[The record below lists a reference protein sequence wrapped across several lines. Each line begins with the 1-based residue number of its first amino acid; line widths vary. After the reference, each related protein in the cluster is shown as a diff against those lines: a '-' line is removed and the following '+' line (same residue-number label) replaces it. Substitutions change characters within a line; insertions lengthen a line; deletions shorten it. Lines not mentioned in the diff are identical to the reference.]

1 MMSPGAGSR
10 PIPCAN
16 PSCQR
21 PFYPNRGDAAFCS
34 VLCRLAEVTDR
45 SGNPLGWI
53 DVEDQMEPF
62 PGVALVA
69 RIPAEKGEL
78 RDAARL
84 AYTTLDAR
92 GLAETIVNTVRAV
105 QDEGLDAGIADLSD
119 VSEEPLPYIEVEG
132 RQGPPRVV
140 LSFWLPG
147 KGGARNVLRMP
158 HATTD
163 AAELAELIYGVADR
177 VALEVA
183 AADEGAGAATLL
195 EKLVS
200 PSEDD
205 ADKG

>member
-1 MMSPGAGSR
+1 MPPGAGSR

-34 VLCRLAEVTDR
+34 VLCRSAEVTDP

-53 DVEDQMEPF
+53 DVEDQIEPF

-92 GLAETIVNTVRAV
+92 RLAETIMNVAGAV
-105 QDEGLDAGIADLSD
+105 QNEGLDAGIGDLSE
-119 VSEEPLPYIEVEG
+119 VSVKPLPYIEVEG

-147 KGGARNVLRMP
+147 NGGARNVFRMP
-158 HATTD
+158 HADED
-163 AAELAELIYGVADR
+163 ATELAELIYGVADR

-183 AADEGAGAATLL
+183 AADEGAGAATLVD
-195 EKLVS
+195 KLVS

-205 ADKG
+205 SDNG

>member
-1 MMSPGAGSR
+1 MMSLGARSR

-16 PSCQR
+16 PNCRR
-21 PFYPNRGDAAFCS
+21 PFYPNRGDAVFCS
-34 VLCRLAEVTDR
+34 MPCRFAEVTDR

-53 DVEDQMEPF
+53 DVEGQIEPC
-62 PGVALVA
+62 PGVALIA
-69 RIPAEKGEL
+69 RIPDATGEL
-78 RDAARL
+78 RDAMRV

-92 GLAETIVNTVRAV
+92 ELAETILNTVRAV
-105 QDEGLDAGIADLSD
+105 QDEGLDAGIGDLSEGSD
-119 VSEEPLPYIEVEG
+119 KPLPYIEVVG

-147 KGGARNVLRMP
+147 KGAARNVFRMP
-158 HATTD
+158 HATED

-183 AADEGAGAATLL
+183 GADEGAGAATLL

-200 PSEDD
+200 PSEDG
-205 ADKG
+205 ADKV

>member
-1 MMSPGAGSR
+1 MMPPSAGSR

-16 PSCQR
+16 PSCRR

-34 VLCRLAEVTDR
+34 VPCRLAEVTDR

-53 DVEDQMEPF
+53 DVEGQIEPF

-69 RIPAEKGEL
+69 RIPDAKGEL
-78 RDAARL
+78 RDAMRL

-92 GLAETIVNTVRAV
+92 GLAEAIMNTVRAV
-105 QDEGLDAGIADLSD
+105 QDEGLDAGIGDLSE
-119 VSEEPLPYIEVEG
+119 VSEMPLPYVEVDG

-147 KGGARNVLRMP
+147 KGSARNVFRMP
-158 HATTD
+158 LATID
-163 AAELAELIYGVADR
+163 AAELADLLYGVVDR

-183 AADEGAGAATLL
+183 AAGEGAGAATLL
-195 EKLVS
+195 EKPVTQ
-200 PSEDD
+200 PPRVC
-205 ADKG
+205 

>member
-1 MMSPGAGSR
+1 MMPPGAGSR

-21 PFYPNRGDAAFCS
+21 PFYPDRGGAAFCS

-53 DVEDQMEPF
+53 DVEDQIEPF

-92 GLAETIVNTVRAV
+92 GLAETIMNVARAV
-105 QDEGLDAGIADLSD
+105 QDEGLDAGSGDDSE
-119 VSEEPLPYIEVEG
+119 VSEKPLPYIEVEG

-147 KGGARNVLRMP
+147 KGGARNVFRMP

-163 AAELAELIYGVADR
+163 AAELADLIYGVVDR
-177 VALEVA
+177 VALEA
-183 AADEGAGAATLL
+183 AAMDGGAAAATLD
-195 EKLVS
+195 ER
-200 PSEDD
+200 
-205 ADKG
+205 